1 MINMNSG
8 HGQPVPH
15 SLGATKWQSR
25 TGHHQPAAS
34 GNNKQG
40 VPRFYWVFRVEKKHK
55 VLLGF
60 SWLSFTGFQAEFSAV
75 KKDPDSIV
83 FKDTEASCC
92 RLDGLNP
99 AVESLGDSIPA
110 RPLPSKNTGDF
121 EGDEKFVLGLRL
133 WRNNDC

>member
-40 VPRFYWVFRVEKKHK
+40 VPRFYWVFRVEK
-55 VLLGF
+55 
-60 SWLSFTGFQAEFSAV
+60 
-75 KKDPDSIV
+75 
-83 FKDTEASCC
+83 
-92 RLDGLNP
+92 
-99 AVESLGDSIPA
+99 
-110 RPLPSKNTGDF
+110 NTRFFWDF
-121 EGDEKFVLGLRL
+121 RG
-133 WRNNDC
+133 